1 LRLFLQEQRP
11 LIIVYIAQLLVV
23 SLIYRLDGFRNIT
36 VSLYA
41 GIISLLLLLGYL
53 IFRYIANRSFY
64 KRLEQP
70 LPGESLTG
78 ESSAESSHTPLA
90 EALHQLLRTQFRQ
103 YTTDLHNYKHKIE
116 GHLQFINQWAHQ
128 MKTPISVI
136 HLILQDD
143 DDPRF
148 AAIGDEL
155 DRLKKG
161 LDLVLYTARL
171 DTFEH
176 DFYVEN
182 LPLERI
188 VRGVTSEQKRLFIR
202 RRIYPSIRMESGLTV
217 ATDEKWLSF
226 VLTQLLTNAVRY
238 TLEEQGRLYFDGYA
252 REGKVVLEIRD
263 EGIGIPPS
271 DLPRVFDPYF
281 TGENG
286 RRFRESTGMG
296 LFLVKQICDKLGHA
310 FEIESKLDEG
320 TTVRLI
326 FEGTGSHNSH

>member
-1 LRLFLQEQRP
+1 M
-11 LIIVYIAQLLVV
+11 IVYIAQLLVV
-23 SLIYRLDGFRNIT
+23 TLIYRLDGYRNLT

-41 GIISLLLLLGYL
+41 GIISLLLLVGYL
-53 IFRYIANRSFY
+53 AFRFIANRSFY

-90 EALHQLLRTQFRQ
+90 EALHQLLKTQFRH

-161 LDLVLYTARL
+161 SISCCI
-171 DTFEH
+171 
-176 DFYVEN
+176 
-182 LPLERI
+182 PP
-188 VRGVTSEQKRLFIR
+188 G
-202 RRIYPSIRMESGLTV
+202 SIRSSAISMWKTCRFSESSEMSRPSKSGC
-217 ATDEKWLSF
+217 LSGGEC
-226 VLTQLLTNAVRY
+226 TRPS
-238 TLEEQGRLYFDGYA
+238 GS
-252 REGKVVLEIRD
+252 
-263 EGIGIPPS
+263 IP
-271 DLPRVFDPYF
+271 D
-281 TGENG
+281 
-286 RRFRESTGMG
+286 
-296 LFLVKQICDKLGHA
+296 
-310 FEIESKLDEG
+310 
-320 TTVRLI
+320 
-326 FEGTGSHNSH
+326 